1 MEKEFT
7 AISIPTSLY
16 KKIEE
21 TIKGTE
27 TASVSAYIVKLLREA
42 FSKAEAK
49 PEVFNAE
56 EEEKVKDRLKALGY
70 ID

>member
-1 MEKEFT
+1 MDEFT
-7 AISIPTSLY
+7 NVSIPASLY

-27 TASVSAYIVKLLREA
+27 YASVGSYVVKVLRESLSKQESPSEA
-42 FSKAEAK
+42 FSAED
-49 PEVFNAE
+49 
-56 EEEKVKDRLKALGY
+56 EEKVKDRLKALGY